1 MIGINLDDLNI
12 QEEPAEK
19 EEKKPEKQVKL
30 SLIDRI
36 TGKKPEAEPAEPEP
50 QYYRSA
56 TGDQTLNYKVY
67 YMSKKEKILYFI
79 LAFIVGAAVGYL
91 FYGGLALDPYG
102 DPTTATYILNV
113 IVMGTVGFFAGKLY
127 VPIRNRQ
134 ILAKRQRAL
143 KLQFRDMLD
152 ALSTSLGAGKNV
164 RDSFLIVQDNME
176 EQYDE
181 EAFIVNELHCINVGL
196 MNGVNIEELLA
207 DFARRSGNGD
217 IQDFA
222 DVFEICY
229 RQGGNIKETVRNT
242 CTIIGDK
249 MSVAEE
255 IETTI
260 SGSKSE
266 QNIMLVMPILLV
278 GMIKLSSP
286 EFSAKFATPSGIIS
300 TTVGV
305 VLFVASYFL
314 GKKLLDIKV

>member
-1 MIGINLDDLNI
+1 MIGIKQDEII
-12 QEEPAEK
+12 QEEKQEEQKPA
-19 EEKKPEKQVKL
+19 KQPKVSFL
-30 SLIDRI
+30 DRI
-36 TGKKPEAEPAEPEP
+36 TGKKPEEKPAELEP

-56 TGDQTLNYKVY
+56 TGDQVLNYKVY
-67 YMSKKEKILYFI
+67 YMSKLEKVLYFI
-79 LAFIVGAAVGYL
+79 LAFAAGAAVGYL
-91 FYGGLALDPYG
+91 FYGGLALDAFG
-102 DPTTATYILNV
+102 NPTTATYILNV
-113 IVMGTVGFFAGKLY
+113 IVMGVVGFFAGKLY
-127 VPIRNRQ
+127 VPIRNKQ
-134 ILAKRQRAL
+134 ILGNRQKAL
-143 KLQFRDMLD
+143 RTQFRDMLD

-164 RDSFLIVQDNME
+164 RDSFLIIQDNMQ

-181 EAFIVNELHCINVGL
+181 EAFIVNELHVINAGM

-207 DFARRSGNGD
+207 DFARRSGNAD

-266 QNIMLVMPILLV
+266 QYIMLVMPILLV

-286 EFSAKFATPSGIIS
+286 EFGAKFATPAGIIA
-300 TTVGV
+300 TTIGV
-305 VLFVASYFL
+305 VMFVASYFL